1 MKVFRKINF
10 FPWCNG
16 ILLGAL
22 VINSC
27 EHNNRENLKPLG
39 SYHLYDFPEF
49 ITPTE
54 KYFKINIAGNHD
66 IDGDSYRL
74 KISGAVNHPAE
85 FSLKQLQDFKMVEK
99 TLTVECIDNNNNGI
113 FLLGTVT
120 WKGFSVYS
128 LLDSLGIK
136 DGVTFVKYHC
146 SDGYFTYNTLE
157 ELQNREVLGALYMN
171 GETIP
176 QNYGFPLRIVFPG
189 YYGVRQ
195 PGWVV
200 EIELL
205 GNGIMD
211 YWGQTQFENW
221 NTDSSMAIDSKIFF
235 PANHD
240 TFTLG
245 ENVRIGGAAY
255 GSKRISS
262 LDITVDDGKT
272 WIPAII
278 KQSMDED
285 YVWVFWEANYT
296 PLYSGQLTINSRAT
310 GIDGKVQPQ
319 RDDSYLD
326 GTNSWPAITIFVK
339 DGS

>member
-1 MKVFRKINF
+1 MTVLRKINF
-10 FPWCNG
+10 FLWRYG
-16 ILLGAL
+16 ILLWAL
-22 VINSC
+22 VISSC
-27 EHNNRENLKPLG
+27 EHSNQEVLKPFG
-39 SYHLYDFPEF
+39 SYHLSDFPEF

-54 KYFKINIAGNHD
+54 KYFKLNIRGNHD
-66 IDGDSYRL
+66 IDPDSYRL
-74 KISGAVNHPAE
+74 KISGGVNHPAE
-85 FSLKQLQDFKMVEK
+85 FSLEQLQDLKMVEK
-99 TLTVECIDNNNNGI
+99 TVTVECIDNNNNGL

-171 GETIP
+171 GKTIP
-176 QNYGFPLRIVFPG
+176 QNYGFPLRIIFPG
-189 YYGVRQ
+189 FYGVRQ

-200 EIELL
+200 EIELVE
-205 GNGIMD
+205 NGIMD
-211 YWGQTQFENW
+211 YWGQTQFEKW

-235 PANHD
+235 PANYD
-240 TFTLG
+240 TFALG

-255 GSKRISS
+255 GSRRISS
-262 LDITVDDGKT
+262 VDITVDNGKT

-285 YVWVFWEANYT
+285 YVWVFWEVNYT
-296 PLYSGQLTINSRAT
+296 PLSPGPLIINSRSTAT
-310 GIDGKVQPQ
+310 DGRVQPQ
-319 RDDSYLD
+319 EDYNYLD
-326 GTNSWPAITIFVK
+326 GTNSWPAITIFLK
-339 DGS
+339 NGS